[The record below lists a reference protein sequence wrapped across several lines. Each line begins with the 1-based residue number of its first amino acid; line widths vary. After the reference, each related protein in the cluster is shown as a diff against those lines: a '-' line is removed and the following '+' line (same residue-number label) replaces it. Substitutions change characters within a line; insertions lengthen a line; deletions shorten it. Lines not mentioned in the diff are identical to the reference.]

1 MCQHPRAYDP
11 IKKLAWF
18 TAITII
24 IPYPYQ
30 ITRPDPLS
38 PNSRNKSAPM
48 LTSPPRHFRTVGIPR
63 AAGPPRRSPKSG
75 PIPNTEMH
83 TAHPARLRCKQSEAA
98 AVGRPS
104 VSRNAPACDPRRAV
118 RIIIHL
124 KLVGGLGRQKSE
136 LGRNP
141 RGTRRTAEKAAQ
153 LAQTE
158 PVHGC
163 GQSVEGSSGHGAHA
177 LQSACSTTNQQKSAY
192 FAAKI
197 NQQSAIPLL
206 LLPLPAPTAS
216 HRATLRDVMTC
227 CRHANLIGQVH
238 IAVLAWRR
246 QSWRFSPCENNR

>member
-1 MCQHPRAYDP
+1 M
-11 IKKLAWF
+11 
-18 TAITII
+18 
-24 IPYPYQ
+24 
-30 ITRPDPLS
+30 
-38 PNSRNKSAPM
+38 
-48 LTSPPRHFRTVGIPR
+48 
-63 AAGPPRRSPKSG
+63 
-75 PIPNTEMH
+75 
-83 TAHPARLRCKQSEAA
+83 
-98 AVGRPS
+98 GRPS

-206 LLPLPAPTAS
+206 LLLLPALTVPVPATATE

-246 QSWRFSPCENNR
+246 QSWRFNPCENSR